1 MTKKSVLVV
10 NSIAIILLLT
20 LAYTQSGTSCYST
33 VWCNKLW
40 DAINRVGEMLFIFI
54 PVLLFSLITY
64 KMRDEVF
71 QAWWKFARWFVP
83 VIMLVTLLINSQ
95 SRGGGMGISGA
106 ISSSFNLFIIG
117 IFYAIFV
124 ITSLVKI
131 TLAYR
136 RVK

>member
-1 MTKKSVLVV
+1 MSKKSILVV
-10 NSIAIILLLT
+10 SSVYVVCFVAGFLASLLCESSKCRIYDDSVLGWILL
-20 LAYTQSGTSCYST
+20 
-33 VWCNKLW
+33 N
-40 DAINRVGEMLFIFI
+40 FIFLI
-54 PVLLFSLITY
+54 PVFLFSLITY